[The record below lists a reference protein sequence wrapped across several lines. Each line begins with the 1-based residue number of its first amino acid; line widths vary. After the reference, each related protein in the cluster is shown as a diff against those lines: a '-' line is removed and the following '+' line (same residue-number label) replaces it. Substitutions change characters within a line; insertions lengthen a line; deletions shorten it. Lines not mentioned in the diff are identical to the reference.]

1 VNACKERKKDE
12 YLKSICGISNL
23 PCKIVQLYDIHELS
37 SAADNSS
44 EMLRK
49 ELTDI
54 RRQLTDSN
62 YEKEKYNSSN
72 KELRDYVKR
81 IEGEKREQGRA
92 LEEAFQKISSKL
104 LVSVECS

>member
-1 VNACKERKKDE
+1 
-12 YLKSICGISNL
+12 
-23 PCKIVQLYDIHELS
+23 LYDIHELS
-37 SAADNSS
+37 FTAENSS

-54 RRQLTDSN
+54 RRQLADSN
-62 YEKEKYNSSN
+62 YEKEKYSSSN

-92 LEEAFQKISSKL
+92 LEEAFQKISSKFL
-104 LVSVECS
+104 ITVEYT